1 MDLADRSRMM
11 GMTSS
16 VTATMR
22 SPKVVLMIFRWRMVF
37 SLCRRVRMSRLSN
50 AFFASPFRPD
60 QRWTFGTTI
69 GRCRPEIQRIN
80 ALRLSSGVIQYPG
93 TKTCTPY
100 PPSTQWG

>member
-37 SLCRRVRMSRLSN
+37 SLCRRIRPS
-50 AFFASPFRPD
+50 AYQCIPFFS
-60 QRWTFGTTI
+60 I
-69 GRCRPEIQRIN
+69 
-80 ALRLSSGVIQYPG
+80 SGPAQ
-93 TKTCTPY
+93 KTCQNSARCEIVQVIEY
-100 PPSTQWG
+100 RKI